1 MRDHGGN
8 LDWAIARWGGASET
22 WVDLSTGINP
32 CAYPVP
38 DIPQIAWTALPTRAE
53 LDGLIAAARIAYDT
67 QAGILPMAGAQ
78 AAIQLIPNVFSSGRA
93 RVLGPTYNEH
103 AAALVSAGWQVETV
117 KTVDALDGCDLAI
130 VVNPNNPNGHTVSRS
145 DLLALAKRVGTLVV
159 DESFADPD
167 PHLSVAPEAGGNL
180 MVLRSFGKFY
190 GLAGV
195 RLGFALG
202 DIDRLAEMAGPW
214 PVSGAAIAIGRK
226 ALVDKG
232 WAKATVA
239 RLKNDASRLDAM
251 AETAGWSVVGGT
263 TLFRLYAVEDAA
275 AMQAQLAK
283 HHIWSRVFPYSK
295 TWIRLGLPDRAA
307 WPQLE
312 AALSI

>member
-67 QAGILPMAGAQ
+67 QAGILPTAGAQ
-78 AAIQLIPNVFSSGRA
+78 ASIQLIPNVFSSGHA